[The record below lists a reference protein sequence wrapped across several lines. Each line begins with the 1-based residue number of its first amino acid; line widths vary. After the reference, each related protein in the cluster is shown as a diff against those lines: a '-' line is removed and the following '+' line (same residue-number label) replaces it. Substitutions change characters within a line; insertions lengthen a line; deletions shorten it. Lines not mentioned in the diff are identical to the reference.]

1 MDKVNLQVIR
11 ESFGRVAYSH
21 KTHEKAAE
29 IEGRNSKIMKWTNI
43 VLTAL
48 TSGSLVSTIVT
59 NQNAFLYTS
68 AFLSSLMLGFTLF
81 QLNFSPAKRA
91 EKHRYVANELWY
103 IREKYINL
111 MADII
116 NGELSDELI
125 ISERNQLIKELKYI
139 YKFAPQTNS
148 KAYEKARKAL
158 KINEEFTFSD
168 EEIDRF
174 LPYELKLKKNFPLS
188 SASPSNPPLAD

>member
-1 MDKVNLQVIR
+1 MDKVNLQLIR

-29 IEGRNSKIMKWTNI
+29 IEDRNSKIVKWANI
-43 VLTAL
+43 ILTAL
-48 TSGSLVSTIVT
+48 TSGTLISTIVT
-59 NQNAFLYTS
+59 NQNTFLYIS
-68 AFLSSLMLGFTLF
+68 ALLSSLMLGFTLF
-81 QLNFSPAKRA
+81 QLNFNPAERA
-91 EKHRYVANELWY
+91 EKHRYVAKELWY

-116 NGELSDELI
+116 NGKLSDELI
-125 ISERNQLIKELKYI
+125 VLKRDQLIEELKLI

-158 KINEEFTFSD
+158 KIDEELTFSD
-168 EEIDRF
+168 EEIDQF
-174 LPYELKLKKNFPLS
+174 LPNTLKNE
-188 SASPSNPPLAD
+188 SNNG